1 MAPSTTR
8 SAVLGTAAAA
18 IVAAALGFGGYD
30 YVLAR
35 TAQTTIATVAPAN
48 PGIGSSDIG
57 SGTWPGGAWGRGS
70 GSQGSTGGTSGS
82 SGSSGWGSSGSGSS
96 GSSGTSGSSSTAIG
110 QATSAQLV
118 GVVDIVTTLDFGSG
132 QAAGT
137 GIVLTSN
144 GRILTNNH
152 VIEGSTSISVT
163 VLSTG
168 RSYSAEVV
176 GTSPSNDVAVIQL
189 SGASGLPTATIGQS
203 ADVEVG
209 DPVVG
214 VGNAGNAAGTSASSG
229 TVTALDQSITASDQ
243 GGGNA
248 EQLTGLIETDA
259 PIQAGD
265 SGGPLYAADG
275 SVVGMDTAG
284 QTNARTGATVAGYAI
299 PIDHAMDVV
308 SKIVAGVDDATI
320 HQGRPAFLGV
330 SQSASRTGGFSGGSS
345 SSTSRSGVTISGVIE
360 GTAAAKA
367 GLAAGDTITS
377 LGGQTVTSSAGLS
390 AAITAHNPGDSV
402 RVTWIDSSGATHS
415 ATVTLGAGPAD

>member
-18 IVAAALGFGGYD
+18 IVAAVLGFGGYD

-35 TAQTTIATVAPAN
+35 TAQTTTATVAPAN

>member
-35 TAQTTIATVAPAN
+35 TAQTTTATVAPAN

-189 SGASGLPTATIGQS
+189 TGASGLPTATIGQS

>member
-189 SGASGLPTATIGQS
+189 TGASGLPTATIGQS

>member
-35 TAQTTIATVAPAN
+35 TAQTTTATVAPAN